1 MKTSD
6 IIRRRK
12 EDILAQWMAH
22 VKQQLPEAQGR
33 RTVALRDDLPDL
45 LDDIADRVE
54 LGHDYNTHESFDHG
68 KIRASFDNYSL
79 AHVVREYRILMEVVL
94 QMIDAEGDVSISDR
108 DKIIYEITQAIE
120 EASEVFFQDR
130 QDKSEQGK
138 EAAEKLVTQL
148 QEEGK
153 LRDDFIGTVT
163 HDLRNPLANTISLVE
178 LLKSRV
184 DGDATNHKLLDAIR
198 TSANRAD
205 ALIRN
210 LLDVNLIKSGA
221 SLPIVIRACDIMEI
235 VDASVGAFQENYPA
249 KIQVVRE
256 QGELPGFCDPEMIR
270 RALDNL
276 ISNAIKYGEEK
287 GEVGV
292 RCQKAADGAV
302 SLSVHNRGNPIPKD
316 QQAKIFSRHYR
327 VPHQSSQQGWG
338 IGLALVQ
345 GIAQAHEGSV
355 SLHSSAVE
363 GTTFTI
369 SFPIHERA

>member
-1 MKTSD
+1 ME
-6 IIRRRK
+6 II
-12 EDILAQWMAH
+12 LN
-22 VKQQLPEAQGR
+22 V
-33 RTVALRDDLPDL
+33 
-45 LDDIADRVE
+45 
-54 LGHDYNTHESFDHG
+54 
-68 KIRASFDNYSL
+68 
-79 AHVVREYRILMEVVL
+79 
-94 QMIDAEGDVSISDR
+94 IDSEGSVSASDR

-130 QDKSEQGK
+130 QDKSERGK
-138 EAAEKLVTQL
+138 EEAEKLVTQL
-148 QEEGK
+148 QEEGQ

-198 TSANRAD
+198 TSASRAD

-210 LLDVNLIKSGA
+210 LLDVNLITAGA
-221 SLPIVIRACDIMEI
+221 SLPVNVRLCDITEM
-235 VDASVGAFQENYPA
+235 VRVSVEAFQENHPA
-249 KIQVVRE
+249 SIQITRNDHS
-256 QGELPGFCDPEMIR
+256 LSGFCDPEMMR

-276 ISNAIKYGEEK
+276 ISNAIKYGEED
-287 GEVGV
+287 GEIVV
-292 RCQKAADGAV
+292 CCQQSDERTV
-302 SLSVHNRGNPIPKD
+302 SLSVHNRGNAIPED

-327 VPHQSSQQGWG
+327 VHQQSSQQGWG

-355 SLHSSAVE
+355 SLTSSEAD

-369 SFPIHERA
+369 NIPIRKEP